1 MDDPIATA
9 LRQAQSE
16 LRVVLATNKAR
27 KERLASIA
35 RDRLGYQEYLEIR
48 DTIDKNIT
56 NLYSKLQKK
65 DVPKLSKKK
74 KKPLA
79 GAAAAS
85 AEAKAQ
91 RDAANG
97 DWGDGTTPGP
107 GSVPCPAAL
116 GLTADDDNRL
126 TVNDQLKHL
135 VETRR
140 KWVEVVG
147 SVFEEKQRMQ
157 PGRIWGFPKESVFK
171 DVEEEVRKAL
181 SMEGVVL
188 LPGFGA
194 KVGVGDG
201 AANGSE
207 GAVGAKPNGH
217 VVVNGARLDKGKARA
232 SDAMDTS

>member
-1 MDDPIATA
+1 M
-9 LRQAQSE
+9 
-16 LRVVLATNKAR
+16 NKAR
-27 KERLASIA
+27 KERLAAIA

-56 NLYSKLQKK
+56 NLYTKLQKK
-65 DVPKLSKKK
+65 DIPKLSKKK

-85 AEAKAQ
+85 AEAKAA

-97 DWGDGTTPGP
+97 DTYNADGTTPGP
-107 GSVPCPAAL
+107 GSVPCPAAS

-181 SMEGVVL
+181 SMEGVNF
-188 LPGFGA
+188 PAGYGA
-194 KVGVGDG
+194 KQGGDG
-201 AANGSE
+201 GSSSTSS
-207 GAVGAKPNGH
+207 GSVAGTGSKPNG
-217 VVVNGARLDKGKARA
+217 VSMNGLLKGKARA
-232 SDAMDTS
+232 SLDAMDTS